1 MSKRSCA
8 AAESIEDAS
17 LRMARVNGRR
27 MRKAPRGSHCV
38 GMEGCRFRDPTQAEN
53 PALQDSI
60 TIQFTRERRFM
71 SKRSCEAAES
81 IEDASLRMARVNGR
95 RMCKAPRMTGA
106 LRKILQKCLRLGLA
120 LKTPLCYN
128 IHSGQ

>member
-1 MSKRSCA
+1 
-8 AAESIEDAS
+8 
-17 LRMARVNGRR
+17 
-27 MRKAPRGSHCV
+27 
-38 GMEGCRFRDPTQAEN
+38 
-53 PALQDSI
+53 
-60 TIQFTRERRFM
+60 M

-95 RMCKAPRMTGA
+95 TRKCRSARIALRRNEGCRFRDPTQRARMAQMTGA